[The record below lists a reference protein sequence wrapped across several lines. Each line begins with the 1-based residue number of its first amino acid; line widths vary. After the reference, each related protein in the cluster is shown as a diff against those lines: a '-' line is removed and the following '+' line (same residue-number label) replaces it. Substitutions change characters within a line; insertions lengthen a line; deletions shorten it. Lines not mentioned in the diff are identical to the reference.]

1 MIDAIR
7 NTISSAVA
15 GDGQSILLLAAI
27 YILLVCGY
35 SVIWQMRV
43 NAWPSVSGQLER
55 LGLRKYGAG
64 EWALSNQEYAADALY
79 TYQVDGK
86 AYSGKRISPWLFVAS
101 HNLRSVLRLQL
112 KGVNV
117 GSGNEVKVYYNPRKP
132 EKSFLVRTGLISQII
147 TALIGIAPLSF
158 YLAAY

>member
-7 NTISSAVA
+7 DTISSALA

-43 NAWPSVSGQLER
+43 NAWPSVTGQLER
-55 LGLRKYGAG
+55 LGLKKFGVG
-64 EWALSNQEYAADALY
+64 EWVLSNQQYTADALY

-86 AYSGKRISPWLFVAS
+86 VYSGKRISPWLFVAS

-112 KGVNV
+112 NGVDIE
-117 GSGNEVKVYYNPRKP
+117 SENEVAVYYNSRKP
-132 EKSFLVRTGLISQII
+132 EKSFLIRTGPISQII

-158 YLAAY
+158 YLATY